1 MEHQNR
7 FLVGMAAALL
17 LTGCAGG
24 STDPRTGGLLSYN
37 PDAYEQRLQE
47 RQAKL
52 AAIRQGNESLQAES
66 SQLEAEKSA
75 RLEEKASVEKELKKV
90 KSSVAALEK
99 NIKAKQTRTTGQQ
112 EEQQRLLKEVESIKT
127 ATKAT
132 DNVADPEE
140 QRLELERL
148 KSRRDKLEKE
158 AANLMKL

>member
-1 MEHQNR
+1 MDNR
-7 FLVGMAAALL
+7 SRLLLCIFAALL
-17 LTGCAGG
+17 LSGCAGG

-75 RLEEKASVEKELKKV
+75 RLKEKASVEKELKKV
-90 KSSVAALEK
+90 NTSVAALEK
-99 NIKAKQTRTTGQQ
+99 SIKTKQTRTAGQHD
-112 EEQQRLLKEVESIKT
+112 EQQRLLKEVESIKT
-127 ATKAT
+127 AAKAT